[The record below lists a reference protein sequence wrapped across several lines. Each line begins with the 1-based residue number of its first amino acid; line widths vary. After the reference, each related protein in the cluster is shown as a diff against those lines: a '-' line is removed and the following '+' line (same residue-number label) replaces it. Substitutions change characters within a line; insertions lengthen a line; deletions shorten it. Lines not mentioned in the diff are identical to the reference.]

1 MIIGHAGIFVQD
13 QSHARQFY
21 TETLGFVLK
30 HDIPLG
36 NGDRWLTVVSP
47 ERPDGVELLLEP
59 TSNPVAT
66 TIQNALFE
74 SGVPAQMFTVD
85 NLDAEYERMA
95 ARGVEFTMQ
104 PTDAGSAKIAD
115 FNDTCGNL
123 IRLMQMLG

>member
-1 MIIGHAGIFVQD
+1 MIIGHTGIFVQD
-13 QSHARQFY
+13 QSHALQFY
-21 TETLGFVLK
+21 TETLGFVSK

-47 ERPDGVELLLEP
+47 ERPEGVELLLEP

-74 SGVPAQMFTVD
+74 NGVPAQMFTVD
-85 NLDAEYERMA
+85 NLDAEHERLT
-95 ARGVEFTMQ
+95 ARGVEFTIQ
-104 PTDAGSAKIAD
+104 PIAVGNVKIAD
-115 FNDTCGNL
+115 FNDSCGNL